1 MHMIDN
7 VMLNVTVV
15 RLNGP
20 IRMQPI

>member
-7 VMLNVTVV
+7 VMLNGTVV